1 MSIFDSL
8 SLFQL
13 MGVLILSLVP
23 IIILLTLVLYSD
35 RKSREPFYLI
45 LVCIFSGFFTISL
58 SMILGK
64 LLLPQ
69 LDVFR
74 DKIFSLET
82 FNVFRI
88 AVLAMIEEISKL
100 IVLYVFMAH
109 NKKFDDIYDGF
120 VYSSIIALSFAG
132 METILYV
139 FNEPTY
145 QDMTSLAVLRNFS
158 TVPLHLVC
166 GIVMGYYVA
175 VERFSKKNSSK
186 IRKISKS
193 LIVPTFIHTVYNCFF
208 SLTMIN
214 LTSKPYALIIIILFL
229 VSVYLIGI
237 EYLEKIV
244 EVNKIFMSNGE
255 YPKHYSYLMTQKEFL
270 EKRSLSESS
279 EKSLKEIIE
288 DDNVMSLNN

>member
-1 MSIFDSL
+1 MNIFDNL
-8 SLFQL
+8 SLFEL

-45 LVCIFSGFFTISL
+45 LICIFSGFFTISL
-58 SMILGK
+58 SIILGK
-64 LLLPQ
+64 ILLPQ

-193 LIVPTFIHTVYNCFF
+193 LIIPTFIHTVYNCFF

-237 EYLEKIV
+237 EHLEKIV
-244 EVNKIFMSNGE
+244 EVNKIFMADGE
-255 YPKHYSYLMTQKEFL
+255 YPKHYSYLMTRKEFL
-270 EKRSLSESS
+270 EKRKISESS
-279 EKSLKEIIE
+279 EKSLKEIIDE
-288 DDNVMSLNN
+288 R

>member
-1 MSIFDSL
+1 MSRAGIF
-8 SLFQL
+8 FN
-13 MGVLILSLVP
+13 
-23 IIILLTLVLYSD
+23 
-35 RKSREPFYLI
+35 
-45 LVCIFSGFFTISL
+45 
-58 SMILGK
+58 
-64 LLLPQ
+64 
-69 LDVFR
+69 FR